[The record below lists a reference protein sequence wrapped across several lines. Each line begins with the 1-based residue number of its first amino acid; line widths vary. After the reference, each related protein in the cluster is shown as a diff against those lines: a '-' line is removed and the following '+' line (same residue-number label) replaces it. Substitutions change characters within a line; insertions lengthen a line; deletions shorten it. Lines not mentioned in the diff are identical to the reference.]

1 MKFLNQ
7 AILILITFFLIFLWQ
22 VSPLAEYTI
31 PALGFLIFL
40 SLLLTSKKGPI
51 KLARVEGLNVLIL
64 TAIVLLLIFST
75 NGLDSPL
82 YFLLYFIAFA
92 VGFILLPETVFIYAL
107 GAVLIFLPDSL
118 AQNVSENLIKLG
130 SLVLISPLAFFFGK
144 EYKARQE
151 HDKEDK
157 EAAETITKDALEIL
171 QKEENNLPDED
182 KAKLT
187 EIVQTSESLKTEEKQ
202 P

>member
-7 AILILITFFLIFLWQ
+7 AIFILVTFFLVFLWQ

-40 SLLLTSKKGPI
+40 SLLLTSKKGPM
-51 KLARVEGLNVLIL
+51 KLARFEGLNALVL

-75 NGLDSPL
+75 QGLDSPL

-92 VGFILLPETVFIYAL
+92 VGFILLPETVFIFAL
-107 GAVLIFLPDSL
+107 GTVLIFLPDAL
-118 AQNVSENLIKLG
+118 AQNISENLIKLG
-130 SLVLISPLAFFFGK
+130 SLALISPLAFFFGK
-144 EYKARQE
+144 EYRSRQE
-151 HDKEDK
+151 HEKED
-157 EAAETITKDALEIL
+157 EAVAETITKDALEVL

-182 KAKLT
+182 KAKLA
-187 EIVQTSESLKTEEKQ
+187 EIVQTSESLKPEEKQ